1 MGWRGRERKQE
12 NLNALYVPP
21 RALLGETVPRHGWPA
36 YTLPLPFLSQNLA
49 KSHIT
54 FPHFAA
60 VVQVCDMV
68 VVFFFNESSMNVEEC

>member
-36 YTLPLPFLSQNLA
+36 YTLPLPFVVTEPSYE
-49 KSHIT
+49 SH
-54 FPHFAA
+54 HFSPF
-60 VVQVCDMV
+60 CCI
-68 VVFFFNESSMNVEEC
+68 NTSL